1 LSKSVFTLE
10 AVTYQVVG
18 QILLSDLSFEVHRGD
33 YFAVIG
39 PSGAGKTTLLRLFNG
54 LQSPTG
60 GVIQFHGTSLEEMN
74 LLELRRKVGM
84 VFQRPTM
91 ILGTVRDNLNL
102 FQRWDSQWSKTEEAI
117 EQVLEQVNLD
127 PAILPQEAGSLSGG
141 EQQRVALA
149 RVLLNEP
156 EVLLLD
162 EPTSGMD
169 PGLANQILRLITR
182 LRDQLHLTVL
192 IVTHYPRL
200 LRDQVTKVLFLKGG
214 KMLDYG
220 GPELL
225 VKTPSEELKRFLR
238 EEA

>member
-1 LSKSVFTLE
+1 
-10 AVTYQVVG
+10 
-18 QILLSDLSFEVHRGD
+18 
-33 YFAVIG
+33 
-39 PSGAGKTTLLRLFNG
+39 
-54 LQSPTG
+54 
-60 GVIQFHGTSLEEMN
+60 
-74 LLELRRKVGM
+74 M
-84 VFQRPTM
+84 VFQQAALIP
-91 ILGTVRDNLNL
+91 GTVHHNLL
-102 FQRWDSQWSKTEEAI
+102 LPYRWDKDSPPPPDWDLIELLAKIGLEEEAL
-117 EQVLEQVNLD
+117 VRD
-127 PAILPQEAGSLSGG
+127 CRSLSVG

>member
-1 LSKSVFTLE
+1 LSKTVFTLE

-18 QILLSDLSFEVHRGD
+18 QILLSDLSFEINGGD

-60 GVIQFHGTSLEEMN
+60 GVIQYHGTPLGEMN

-91 ILGTVRDNLNL
+91 IQGTVLDNLNL
-102 FQRWDSQWSKTEEAI
+102 FKRWDPQWSKSREEI
-117 EQVLEQVNLD
+117 EQVLKEVNLD
-127 PAILPQEAGSLSGG
+127 PSILLQEARSLSGG

-169 PGLANQILRLITR
+169 PGLANQILRLISR
-182 LRDQLHLTVL
+182 LRDRLHLTVI

-200 LRDQVTKVLFLKGG
+200 IRDQVTKVLFLNKG
-214 KMLDYG
+214 KRMDYG
-220 GPELL
+220 GPDLL
-225 VKTPSEELKRFLR
+225 TKASSEELKRFLE